1 MREVAFED
9 LNPGQRDN
17 AVRMWI
23 AAGLVARGVD
33 IREMMFVP
41 QAAPG
46 DADGLAGYHLPKDEN
61 GEVIFSL
68 GACEPQSH
76 EFDQRVLAAR
86 TIARATAAS

>member
-9 LNPGQRDN
+9 LNQGQRDN

-46 DADGLAGYHLPKDEN
+46 DADALAGYYLPKDEN
-61 GEVIFSL
+61 GDVIFSL
-68 GACEPQSH
+68 GPCDPQTP
-76 EFDQRVLAAR
+76 EFEQRVIAAR
-86 TIARATAAS
+86 TVARVTAHS

>member
-9 LNPGQRDN
+9 LNQGQRDN

-46 DADGLAGYHLPKDEN
+46 DPDALAGYYLPKDEN
-61 GEVIFSL
+61 GDVIFSL
-68 GACEPQSH
+68 GACDPQTP
-76 EFDQRVLAAR
+76 EFEQRVLAAR
-86 TIARATAAS
+86 TVARVTAHS

>member
-33 IREMMFVP
+33 IREMVFVP

-46 DADGLAGYHLPKDEN
+46 DADALAGYHLPKDKN

-68 GACEPQSH
+68 GACDPQTP
-76 EFDQRVLAAR
+76 EFEQRILAAR
-86 TIARATAAS
+86 TVARVTAAS